1 MIKVFAING
10 SPKMDK
16 GRTTL
21 ILNPFLKGMKEAG
34 AETELFYAS
43 KLKISPC
50 IGDFICWDEKPGKC
64 IINDDM
70 QMLYPKLRNADILVL
85 ATPVYVPLPGN
96 FQNFLNRLLPLID
109 PVLQVKAGRTRA
121 MLHKEVNI
129 SKIVLVSTCGWW
141 EKGNFGTVI
150 RIAKEFAK
158 DINVELAGAVL
169 RPHSDYL
176 GKDNKKTMRVFEN
189 CKQAG
194 YQLVKEG
201 KFHNE
206 TLKAISSPLVS
217 RKKYVD

>member
-1 MIKVFAING
+1 MKVFTVNG
-10 SPKMDK
+10 SPKMEK
-16 GRTTL
+16 GNTSL
-21 ILNPFLKGMKEAG
+21 ILNPFLEGMREAG
-34 AETELFYAS
+34 AEYELFYTS
-43 KLKISPC
+43 KLKIGPC

-121 MLHKEVNI
+121 KLHKDVNI

-158 DINVELAGAVL
+158 DVNVEFAGAVL

-189 CKQAG
+189 CKLAG

-201 KFHNE
+201 KMHSD
-206 TLKAISSPLVS
+206 TLKVIGSPLVS